1 MRISD
6 AILRALTR
14 EIRIKNVDKLEK
26 SAHFYTRARD
36 MRTKRQS
43 PSSASSKR
51 RAKILLFSILFAFA
65 MACLAPVF
73 RERDAKEHQHQH
85 QYQQR
90 ANTAGK
96 REVFASS
103 SMMMAPPVSPPPP
116 SPTIDDDDDETISS
130 SSSSS
135 SFECPDVHK
144 NCEYDGAVVVDGVA
158 VGPTRS
164 ISDCCEK
171 CANVAGCNVYV
182 FCDESWCKG
191 QCWLKRIE
199 NPDVERPKLRNG
211 AREGDVNVPWTSG
224 MLMKD
229 YAKTAERG
237 REGED
242 GTTTSRTLKERVS
255 IQTPVGDF
263 TIRLKPEW
271 HRKSVEYLT
280 DLAETENACQ
290 GASCKLYRVEPGFL
304 VQGVLRSYVVRAN
317 KETFQFQKLMEYG
330 DVGWAGGSAGPD
342 FFVYLGEKPATWL
355 KFDHTIWGT
364 VEDPASLE
372 VLEKIVKMD
381 SHTPGGPN
389 TMRFLKEEMPIHVA

>member
-1 MRISD
+1 
-6 AILRALTR
+6 
-14 EIRIKNVDKLEK
+14 
-26 SAHFYTRARD
+26 
-36 MRTKRQS
+36 MRTKRQ
-43 PSSASSKR
+43 SSASSKR
-51 RAKILLFSILFAFA
+51 RAKILLFLTLFAFA

-73 RERDAKEHQHQH
+73 RERDAKEHRSQH
-85 QYQQR
+85 QQR
-90 ANTAGK
+90 AKISAGK
-96 REVFASS
+96 REV
-103 SMMMAPPVSPPPP
+103 SMMMMSPPVSPPPPPP
-116 SPTIDDDDDETISS
+116 SPTIDDDETTSS

-199 NPDVERPKLRNG
+199 SPDVGRPKLRNG

-229 YAKTAERG
+229 YAKTAGPG

-242 GTTTSRTLKERVS
+242 GTTTTTTTPRTLKESVS

-290 GASCKLYRVEPGFL
+290 GSSCKLYRVEPGFL

>member
-1 MRISD
+1 
-6 AILRALTR
+6 
-14 EIRIKNVDKLEK
+14 
-26 SAHFYTRARD
+26 

-51 RAKILLFSILFAFA
+51 RAKILLFTILFAFA

-85 QYQQR
+85 QQQR
-90 ANTAGK
+90 AKITTTARGK
-96 REVFASS
+96 REVNFASS
-103 SMMMAPPVSPPPP
+103 SMMMSPPVSPPPP
-116 SPTIDDDDDETISS
+116 SPTIDDETIS

-255 IQTPVGDF
+255 IQTPSETGVAQEVGGISHGFSGDG
-263 TIRLKPEW
+263 E
-271 HRKSVEYLT
+271 
-280 DLAETENACQ
+280 
-290 GASCKLYRVEPGFL
+290 RVSRREL
-304 VQGVLRSYVVRAN
+304 
-317 KETFQFQKLMEYG
+317 
-330 DVGWAGGSAGPD
+330 
-342 FFVYLGEKPATWL
+342 
-355 KFDHTIWGT
+355 
-364 VEDPASLE
+364 
-372 VLEKIVKMD
+372 
-381 SHTPGGPN
+381 
-389 TMRFLKEEMPIHVA
+389 